1 MTLLKIFGNPDE
13 PVIVPSKVTAFRD
26 ADGEIQQTEGELDYR
41 AVNKMLMSKIS
52 GGGWTPTG
60 SDYENIAQAQ
70 QAAAFSQMLKAATS
84 PPPSYVQQAGA
95 QTSSQ
100 QLKTTT
106 VSSRIEL
113 DDLISVVNDRHSL
126 QGGESKTISLLK
138 KMGLWGPLK

>member
-1 MTLLKIFGNPDE
+1 MQRCTC
-13 PVIVPSKVTAFRD
+13 
-26 ADGEIQQTEGELDYR
+26 

-84 PPPSYVQQAGA
+84 PPPSYVQQA
-95 QTSSQ
+95 
-100 QLKTTT
+100 
-106 VSSRIEL
+106 
-113 DDLISVVNDRHSL
+113 ISVVNDRHSL